1 MAYGP
6 PVPRSPE
13 EITVAPTATTPSA
26 GTTDVSSQDD
36 AVSAPEADDRGVALI
51 EDELLVEEVSI
62 DGMCGVY

>member
-1 MAYGP
+1 M
-6 PVPRSPE
+6 
-13 EITVAPTATTPSA
+13 APTATTPSA